1 MPSRLAMLVDFD
13 YFFAQCEE
21 KRNPAIKDKPVV
33 VGVYSGRSEDG
44 GAVSTANYIA
54 RRYGVKSGIPIF
66 LAKKK
71 LENVDAVFL
80 PVDHK
85 FYDEVS
91 GRIMEILKGY
101 ADSFEQVGVDE
112 AYMDVNQRVKGD
124 FGDARILA
132 IEIKKAVK
140 VREGIT
146 CSIGIGPNKLV
157 AKIASDIQ
165 KPDGLTVVKPEEV
178 ESFLAP
184 LPVDSLLGVGRKT
197 FEKMQVLGI
206 VTIGDLAKYDVE
218 RLVEVFG
225 KRGGTYFH
233 EAALGKDDTPVQE
246 KGDVESISRIATLKE
261 DTQDLVRI
269 LEMTDTLCDAVYA
282 RVAQRKVGFKSVG
295 VMAVLVD
302 MSVRSRAKTFEMPV
316 NDLGT
321 LKKTV
326 KELFEKLLAE
336 CELKAR
342 RVGVK
347 VAGFAE
353 AEGKQRSLADFLG
366 RDC

>member
-1 MPSRLAMLVDFD
+1 MLVDFD

-33 VGVYSGRSEDG
+33 VGVYSGRSEDS

-80 PVDHK
+80 PVDHE

-101 ADSFEQVGVDE
+101 ADSFEQIGVDE
-112 AYMDVNQRVKGD
+112 AYMDVSQRVNGD
-124 FGDARILA
+124 FGGARILA
-132 IEIKKAVK
+132 LEIKNAVK
-140 VREGIT
+140 TREGIT

-157 AKIASDIQ
+157 AKIASDFQ
-165 KPDGLTVVKPEEV
+165 KPDGLTVVKPEEI
-178 ESFLAP
+178 ESFLAL
-184 LPVDSLLGVGRKT
+184 LPVDNLLGVGRKT
-197 FEKMQVLGI
+197 VGKMQVLGI
-206 VTIGDLAKYDVE
+206 VTISDLAQYDIA

-225 KRGGTYFH
+225 KRMGTYFH
-233 EAALGKDDTPVQE
+233 EAAFGRDDTPVQE
-246 KGDVESISRIATLKE
+246 RGEVESISRIATLKE
-261 DTQDLVRI
+261 DTRDLVHI
-269 LEMTDTLCDAVYA
+269 LETTDRLCEKVYA
-282 RVAQRKVGFKSVG
+282 RVAQRKVGFKSVSIM
-295 VMAVLVD
+295 VVLVD
-302 MSVRSRAKTFEMPV
+302 MSVHSRTKTFEMPA
-316 NDLGT
+316 NDLEA
-321 LKKTV
+321 LRSAV

-336 CELKAR
+336 CELMAR

-347 VAGFAE
+347 VAGFTE
-353 AEGKQRSLADFLG
+353 AERKQKSLVDFIN
-366 RDC
+366 

>member
-1 MPSRLAMLVDFD
+1 MLVDFD

-33 VGVYSGRSEDG
+33 VGVYSGRSEDS
-44 GAVSTANYIA
+44 GAVSTANYVA

-80 PVDHK
+80 PVDHE

-91 GRIMEILKGY
+91 ERIMEILKGY

-112 AYMDVNQRVKGD
+112 AYMDVSQRVNGD

-132 IEIKKAVK
+132 LESKNAVK
-140 VREGIT
+140 IREGMT

-157 AKIASDIQ
+157 AKIASDFQ

-184 LPVDSLLGVGRKT
+184 LPVDNLLGVGRKT
-197 FEKMQVLGI
+197 VEKMQVLGI
-206 VTIGDLAKYDVE
+206 ATIDDLAKYDVA

-225 KRGGTYFH
+225 KRMGTYFH
-233 EAALGKDDTPVQE
+233 EAAFGRDDTPVKE
-246 KGDVESISRIATLKE
+246 RGEVESISRIATLKE
-261 DTQDLVRI
+261 DTQDLMHI
-269 LEMTDTLCDAVYA
+269 LEMADRLCEDVYA
-282 RVAQRKVGFKSVG
+282 RVAQCKIGFKSVSI
-295 VMAVLVD
+295 MAVLMD
-302 MSVRSRAKTFEMPV
+302 MSVHSRTKTFEMPV
-316 NDLGT
+316 NDLEA
-321 LKKTV
+321 LRSAV

-353 AEGKQRSLADFLG
+353 AERKQKSLADFIN
-366 RDC
+366 